1 MKKQVLLLS
10 VFVFLATIS
19 LAQEGPLAFGLKGG
33 LNLSSLNVDDPDL
46 AYDTRAGFHAG
57 VFLRGRF
64 NSMAVQ
70 PELLLS
76 VQNGDLDDS
85 FLGSAKDR
93 FTYLTIPLIFKFYPI
108 SNLNLQLGPQFAF
121 LLDGERKYETI
132 LGSGSIDISDQYKNS
147 DVSIAVGAGYDFDFG
162 LGLDFRY
169 NIGIKDI
176 NDAADGEEA
185 RSRMFMIS
193 VAWNFLK

>member
-1 MKKQVLLLS
+1 MRKRIALVIIPILIAVTVK
-10 VFVFLATIS
+10 
-19 LAQEGPLAFGLKGG
+19 AQEGPIAFGVKGG
-33 LNLSSLNVDDPDL
+33 LNLSSLNIEDPDR

-57 VFLRGRF
+57 LFLRGRF
-64 NSMAVQ
+64 DAVAVQ

-85 FLGSAKDR
+85 FLGTAKER
-93 FTYLTIPLIFKFYPI
+93 FTYLTIPLMVKFYPI
-108 SNLNLQLGPQFAF
+108 GGLNIQLGPQFAF
-121 LLDGERKYETI
+121 LLDGERKYDTF
-132 LGSGSIDISDQYKNS
+132 LGSGSVDISDEYKNS
-147 DVSIAVGAGYDFDFG
+147 DIAVSVGAGYDFDFG

-176 NDAADGEEA
+176 NDAADGDEA

-193 VAWNFLK
+193 LGWNFLK